1 MLDAKKKNW
10 SRAWQ
15 HNTSFLQT
23 RLFEL
28 SSLWTKFFLIVRTL
42 QYGMFKPV
50 HCKQIFRVV
59 SLCARCNDLLLSKI
73 RFLISQ
79 CSWIIRSRQVI
90 DLVFT
95 FPQGLKDLEWVYN
108 KTTDMCSS
116 FPTTILSTYFFVHSF
131 RIFSFLASGHG
142 ATIHLLIFRS
152 VNLVQYFESSGDHKS
167 KLFFSWSIC
176 RFHLQDVGL
185 SWTSLSRSIEEK
197 HPSRTLLSAILT
209 LSDNKNL
216 LLRKLPQAF
225 NKSPN
230 QAIVHDAF

>member
-28 SSLWTKFFLIVRTL
+28 SSWWTKFFLIIRTL

-152 VNLVQYFESSGDHKS
+152 INLVQYFESSGDHKS
-167 KLFFSWSIC
+167 KLSFHDQYVDSIYKTLGL
-176 RFHLQDVGL
+176 RGHPYQDQLKRNIHPEHCSQL
-185 SWTSLSRSIEEK
+185 SSHYQTTRTCYYVNCLR
-197 HPSRTLLSAILT
+197 PSTNPPIR
-209 LSDNKNL
+209 
-216 LLRKLPQAF
+216 Q
-225 NKSPN
+225 
-230 QAIVHDAF
+230 